1 MTGLESRPIAFNG
14 RFDLSG
20 QRPLPEPRRERAR
33 GGGSRPSPNPRYS
46 SVRFDQR
53 AAWPISSHSR
63 SASPREKGF
72 AASPT
77 YRLSAGGSPWTTTAA
92 FPADALRPIQRPA
105 TNISVSFATFSVTG
119 RYRPSMV
126 APVGVEE
133 NQVTF
138 DGRYRLS

>member
-46 SVRFDQR
+46 SVRFDHR

-77 YRLSAGGSPWTTTAA
+77 YRLSTVVVPWTAIGAFAA
-92 FPADALRPIQRPA
+92 AVFRPLHSPA
-105 TNISVSFATFSVTG
+105 TNMVLTES
-119 RYRPSMV
+119 RYRPSIV
-126 APVGVEE
+126 APA
-133 NQVTF
+133 
-138 DGRYRLS
+138 